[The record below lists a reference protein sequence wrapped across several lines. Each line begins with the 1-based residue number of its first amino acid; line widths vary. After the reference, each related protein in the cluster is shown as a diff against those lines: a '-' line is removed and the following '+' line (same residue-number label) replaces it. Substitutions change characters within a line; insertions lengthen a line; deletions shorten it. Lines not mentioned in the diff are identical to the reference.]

1 METNFIALD
10 LELNNNEEN
19 NLSER
24 KIIQVGIA
32 VGNINQKQSEY
43 YTEHW
48 FINPNESIYPYITTL
63 TGITDDDVVNK
74 SVSHQQIA
82 DEISDLI
89 DNYNCYVN
97 PVVWGG
103 GDVTELKKEFA
114 DRDVTFKKFG
124 RREIDVKTLNT
135 FLMISQGKSTTSS
148 LKSAMGRM
156 KMQFSGLPH
165 RADID
170 ASNTLA
176 LFFGLVRRQSKIE
189 DFVQNVR
196 LV

>member
-32 VGNINQKQSEY
+32 VGNITQKQSEY

-48 FINPNESIYPYITTL
+48 FINPDEPIYPYITSL
-63 TGITDDDVVNK
+63 TGITDDDVINK

-97 PVVWGG
+97 TVVWGG
-103 GDVTELKKEFA
+103 GDVIELKKEFA
-114 DRDVTFKKFG
+114 DRSVTFKKFG

-156 KMQFSGLPH
+156 KMQFAGLPH
-165 RADID
+165 RADVD

-189 DFVQNVR
+189 NFVENVR

>member
-19 NLSER
+19 NLIER

-32 VGNINQKQSEY
+32 IGNINQKQSDY
-43 YTEHW
+43 YTESW
-48 FINPNESIYPYITTL
+48 FIDPHEPIYSFITNL
-63 TGITDDDVVNK
+63 TGITDDDVLNN
-74 SVSHQQIA
+74 SVSHQEVANGIA
-82 DEISDLI
+82 ELVDS
-89 DNYNCYVN
+89 YNCYVN
-97 PVVWGG
+97 PVTWGD
-103 GDVTELKKEFA
+103 GDVDELKKEFD
-114 DRDVTFKKFG
+114 DRHVVFRKFG

-135 FLMISQGKSTTSS
+135 FIMISQDKSTSSS

-156 KMQFSGLPH
+156 KMQFVGTPH
-165 RADID
+165 RADVD

-176 LFFGLVRRQSKIE
+176 LFFGLVRRQKKIE
-189 DFVQNVR
+189 SFIENVR

>member
-89 DNYNCYVN
+89 DNYSCYVN